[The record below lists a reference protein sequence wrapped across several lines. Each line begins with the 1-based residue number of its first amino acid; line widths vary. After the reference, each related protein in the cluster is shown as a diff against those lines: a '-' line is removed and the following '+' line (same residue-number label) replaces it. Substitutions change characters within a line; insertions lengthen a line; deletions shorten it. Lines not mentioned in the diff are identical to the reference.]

1 MRLLK
6 AYALT
11 AIVGTQTAQGKILKI
26 SKNFKGSVVRSNSKK
41 INRKFSTRGLKISKI
56 QKNERKNN
64 WNDSLQL

>member
-26 SKNFKGSVVRSNSKK
+26 FKYFKGRVVGSNSKK
-41 INRKFSTRGLKISKI
+41 NYWKFSSRELDSKY
-56 QKNERKNN
+56 RK
-64 WNDSLQL
+64 

>member
-26 SKNFKGSVVRSNSKK
+26 FKNFKGSVVSSNSKK
-41 INRKFSTRGLKISKI
+41 KHIENFRAVESTQNIESK
-56 QKNERKNN
+56 KMWTEN
-64 WNDSLQL
+64 